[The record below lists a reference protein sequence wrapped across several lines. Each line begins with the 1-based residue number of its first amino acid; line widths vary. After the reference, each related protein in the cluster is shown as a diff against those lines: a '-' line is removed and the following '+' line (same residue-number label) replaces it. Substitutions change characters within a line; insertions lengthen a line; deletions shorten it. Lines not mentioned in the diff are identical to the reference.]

1 MKQTHDLGDGPHHVT
16 AAAKP
21 TNPELPVLIPSTT
34 GSHESHSPPP
44 AQADISHHRHRLTAP
59 LVATPARAAPL
70 LHPYQRTLSLLSRLG
85 ACTTCTAMHIPVN
98 SSTAGASGGDN
109 AIGCN
114 SPENKEGLLGHTE
127 VPSVLS
133 NFLYTETWF

>member
-1 MKQTHDLGDGPHHVT
+1 MTWEMDH
-16 AAAKP
+16 
-21 TNPELPVLIPSTT
+21 TT
-34 GSHESHSPPP
+34 SLLQQSQPILNCLCSSHRPRGATRARHSPPP